1 MSVKIVSKKDRANK
15 KGVNGMQAT
24 TLSFTN
30 IHENGKLFTDLLR
43 ARRESFIVERRW
55 NLSESDGMEF
65 DQYDTPQSRWIAIHE
80 GGQVL
85 GGFRLTPTTA
95 RCGMY
100 SYMIKDAQRGLLEGI
115 PTDLLYEQAPE
126 EQHIFEF
133 SRFFKS
139 KHLTSSARAAVQMR
153 LLKALLETRET
164 LGVRSAIGIGS
175 PNWERWMKRI
185 GLHIENVGPVIQID
199 GTENQCQITHLP
211 GAYQ

>member
-1 MSVKIVSKKDRANK
+1 
-15 KGVNGMQAT
+15 MQAT
-24 TLSFTN
+24 TLSFAN
-30 IHENGKLFTDLLR
+30 IHDHGKLFTDLLR
-43 ARRESFIVERRW
+43 ARRESFIVEQRW
-55 NLSESDGMEF
+55 DLSEADGMEF
-65 DQYDTPQSRWIAIHE
+65 DQYDTPHSRWIAIHE

-100 SYMIKDAQRGLLEGI
+100 SYMIRDAQRGLLDTI
-115 PTDLLYEQAPE
+115 PTNLLYEKAPE
-126 EQHIFEF
+126 ERHIFEF

-139 KHLTSSARAAVQMR
+139 SHLSGRARSAVQLR
-153 LLKALLETRET
+153 LLKALLETRKT

-185 GLHIENVGPVIQID
+185 GLHIENVGPVIEID
-199 GTENQCQITHLP
+199 GKQNRCQITHLP

>member
-1 MSVKIVSKKDRANK
+1 
-15 KGVNGMQAT
+15 MQAT

-30 IHENGKLFTDLLR
+30 LHTHGPLFTNLLR
-43 ARRESFIVERRW
+43 ARHESFIVEQRW
-55 NLSESDGMEF
+55 DLPETEGMEF
-65 DQYDTPQSRWIAIHE
+65 DQYDTPESRWVAIHE

-95 RCGMY
+95 KCGMY
-100 SYMIKDAQRGLLEGI
+100 TYMINDAQRGLLDTI
-115 PTDLLYEQAPE
+115 PEQLLYEKAPRTP
-126 EQHIFEF
+126 HVFEF

-139 KHLTSSARAAVQMR
+139 SHLSSRARIAVQMR

-164 LGVRSAIGIGS
+164 LGVRSVLGIGS

-185 GLHIENVGPVIQID
+185 GLHIENLGPVIEIEGKQ
-199 GTENQCQITHLP
+199 NRCQITHLP

>member
-1 MSVKIVSKKDRANK
+1 
-15 KGVNGMQAT
+15 MQAT

-30 IHENGKLFTDLLR
+30 IHDHGKLFTDLLR
-43 ARRESFIVERRW
+43 ARRESFIVEQRW
-55 NLSESDGMEF
+55 DLSEADGMEF
-65 DQYDTPQSRWIAIHE
+65 DQYDTPHSRWIAIHE

-100 SYMIKDAQRGLLEGI
+100 SYMIRDAQRGLLDTI
-115 PTDLLYEQAPE
+115 PTDLLYEQAPQE
-126 EQHIFEF
+126 RHIFEF

-139 KHLTSSARAAVQMR
+139 SHLSGRARNAVQMR
-153 LLKALLETRET
+153 LLKALLDTRKT
-164 LGVRSAIGIGS
+164 LGVRSALGIGS

-185 GLHIENVGPVIQID
+185 GLHIENVGPVIEID
-199 GTENQCQITHLP
+199 GKENRCQITHLP

>member
-1 MSVKIVSKKDRANK
+1 
-15 KGVNGMQAT
+15 MQAT

-30 IHENGKLFTDLLR
+30 IHDHGKLFTDLLR
-43 ARRESFIVERRW
+43 ARRESFIIEQRW
-55 NLSESDGMEF
+55 NLSETDGMEF

-100 SYMIKDAQRGLLEGI
+100 SYMIKDAQRGLLDTI
-115 PTDLLYEQAPE
+115 PTNLLYDKAPE
-126 EQHIFEF
+126 EPHIFEF

-139 KHLTSSARAAVQMR
+139 RHLSASARSAVQMR
-153 LLKALLETRET
+153 LLKALLDTRET

-185 GLHIENVGPVIQID
+185 GLHIENVGPIIQIE
-199 GTENQCQITHLP
+199 GQENRCQITHLP

>member
-1 MSVKIVSKKDRANK
+1 
-15 KGVNGMQAT
+15 MQST

-30 IHENGKLFTDLLR
+30 IHNHGELFTNLLR
-43 ARRESFIVERRW
+43 ARHESFIVERRW
-55 NLSESDGMEF
+55 DLPETEGMEF
-65 DQYDTPQSRWIAIHE
+65 DQYDTPESRWIAIHE

-100 SYMIKDAQRGLLEGI
+100 SYMIKDAQRGLLDTIPEG
-115 PTDLLYEQAPE
+115 LLYDDAPAAP
-126 EQHIFEF
+126 HIFEF

-139 KHLTSSARAAVQMR
+139 SHLTARMRAVVQMK
-153 LLKALLETRET
+153 LLKALLETRDT
-164 LGVRSAIGIGS
+164 LGVCSVIGIGS

-185 GLHIENVGPVIQID
+185 GLHIENVGPVVDIE
-199 GTENQCQITHLP
+199 GKENRCQITHLP